1 MWPAI
6 NGIEIAE
13 AIMEKDLY
21 NFKRF
26 KLEDVIRLYTK
37 LKLIKPRTLDQ
48 QLLFT
53 AIENYLWD
61 EYRL

>member
-1 MWPAI
+1 
-6 NGIEIAE
+6 
-13 AIMEKDLY
+13 MEKDPY
-21 NFKRF
+21 DFKRF
-26 KLEDVIRLYTK
+26 KLDHVIRLYEK
-37 LKLIKPRTLDQ
+37 LKKIKPRTLDQ